1 MKLLLAHSILCQIQH
16 QNISRKCMKIVLN
29 YGYTLRT
36 GKQTIRSGVRKW
48 SLHYGTCLT
57 LRKYLEYRKIWNLH
71 GQLMIL
77 RSGMKERFFITP
89 ELHKIEQNY
98 SSKERTRT
106 VHLMKLI

>member
-1 MKLLLAHSILCQIQH
+1 MTILLAHRILCKIEEH
-16 QNISRKCMKIVLN
+16 TISIKGMKIVVK
-29 YGYTLRT
+29 YDCMLRT
-36 GKQTIRSGVRKW
+36 SKQTIRSGVKKW
-48 SLHYGTCLT
+48 SLYNRTCLT
-57 LRKYLEYRKIWNLH
+57 LRKQLEYRKIWNLH

-77 RSGMKERFFITP
+77 RSGMKERFFITL